1 MYVGT
6 AWCMSEQPDIYRYS
20 LMYVGTAWHMSFRS
34 VLKISGRVCTHMVY
48 MILALNKTFQILI
61 ISAWL
66 QLLFN
71 IYCTIFM
78 KCYSCIPVYLYI
90 CHQHMSGCSDIH
102 QAVPIYMSGCSDMH
116 QAVPT
121 YMRLFRYTSGC
132 SDIHQAVPIYVR
144 LFQNTSGC
152 SDIHEVVPI
161 YVRLFRHTSGCSDM
175 QQAVPTYVRLFRH
188 TSGCSDI
195 RKAVPTCTRLF
206 RLSQTLKKKGGM
218 HHVFRNCYMYCF
230 QGKIF
235 EVQAPKRHLKEFS

>member
-1 MYVGT
+1 MSVDSGLWYSYSEQPGVRRNSLVHVGTALRISEQPDVCRNSLTYVGTAWCMSEQPDVCRNSLTYIGTTSCMSEQPDVFWNSRTYIGTAWCMSEQPDVYRNSLMYVGT

-90 CHQHMSGCSDIH
+90 CHLTMSVFTDQVFSMFCLS
-102 QAVPIYMSGCSDMH
+102 Y
-116 QAVPT
+116 
-121 YMRLFRYTSGC
+121 FF
-132 SDIHQAVPIYVR
+132 
-144 LFQNTSGC
+144 FQFVM
-152 SDIHEVVPI
+152 I
-161 YVRLFRHTSGCSDM
+161 
-175 QQAVPTYVRLFRH
+175 
-188 TSGCSDI
+188 
-195 RKAVPTCTRLF
+195 
-206 RLSQTLKKKGGM
+206 
-218 HHVFRNCYMYCF
+218 
-230 QGKIF
+230 
-235 EVQAPKRHLKEFS
+235 